1 MIKVAF
7 VFRSPPY
14 GSSAIREGLDALLA
28 TSAFCAEDQ
37 IAVFFLDDGVL
48 NLLPNQQS
56 DRILQ
61 KDVAA
66 SLKLLTLYDIEQ
78 CYLCQR
84 SWQALGLSHLS
95 PSLPVI
101 RLKEN
106 DLFQT
111 LAQAEKILTF

>member
-1 MIKVAF
+1 MIKLAF
-7 VFRSPPY
+7 VFRSAPY
-14 GSSAIREGLDALLA
+14 GSAAIREGLDALLA
-28 TSAFCAEDQ
+28 ASAFCEEDQ
-37 IAVFFLDDGVL
+37 IAVFFLEDGVL

-56 DRILQ
+56 ALILQ

-78 CYLCQR
+78 CYLCQH
-84 SWQALGLSHLS
+84 SWQTLGLSHLS

-101 RLKEN
+101 RLNEN
-106 DLFQT
+106 DIFQT